1 MATKKNE
8 IIENVKIAL
17 HEDIGGGDVTADLV
31 DTHTI
36 AEATLTCRDNAILC
50 GIDWFNEV
58 FHQID
63 DTIDIKWQAS
73 DGDKIKYNQVIC
85 TLKGPVCSILT
96 GERTAINFLQTLSAV
111 STNVAMFVDR
121 VKHSKT
127 KILDTRKTLPGLRY
141 AQKYAVKI
149 GGGINHRHGLY
160 DEILIKENHIL
171 ALGSIEATIKKA
183 KEKKLPITIEVENLK
198 QLEIALETDVD
209 KIMLDNFSP
218 SNIQKAVVMAKGNI
232 KLEASGNMTINN
244 VHSIAGAGVDYIS
257 VGALTKN
264 IEAIDFSMLVSLVY
278 ISR

>member
-36 AEATLTCRDNAILC
+36 AAATLTCRDNAILC

-85 TLKGPVCSILT
+85 TLKGPVRSILT

-232 KLEASGNMTINN
+232 KLEASGNTTINN